1 MKSKYAIYD
10 EEIKRIFLSNPNFD
24 TEYTKVAQL
33 ILKTKQTAPQNAD
46 VNALKVYVRR
56 NKKRILDLNEGIYN
70 ATDELDV
77 AFTSAKNLWIKTKRK
92 DGGVSGFIVNPNYV
106 APEEKQ
112 IKDIDFESIF
122 NGKIKPIEVISNC
135 INEGLFDRLVYTDVH
150 IGMNVNPDGYSLY
163 GGKWDEHEIE
173 ERLTMI
179 VSHVVNNKKSETLY
193 IDELGDFM
201 DGWDAQTVRKGHE
214 LPQNMDNQ
222 KAYDVG
228 VSFKIRMIDELV
240 KHYKNIIC
248 NNICNDNHA
257 GAFGYVVN
265 SAFKTIIELKYSN
278 VKVNNLRKFINHY
291 SFGNYT
297 FILTHGKDA
306 KNLKFGFKAKLDIV
320 AMEKIDNYIKEHYL
334 YKENVVIEF
343 SKGDSHQY
351 VFDNSTSQTYSYC
364 SYPALSPSSEWVQ
377 TNFKKGIS
385 GFVFFN
391 FYEDRKVLQEY
402 FFKWKN

>member
-10 EEIKRIFLSNPNFD
+10 EEIKQIFLSNPNFD

-46 VNALKVYVRR
+46 VNALKVYIAR

-70 ATDELDV
+70 ATEEIDV

-135 INEGLFDRLVYTDVH
+135 IKEGLFDRLVYTDVH

-228 VSFKIRMIDELV
+228 VSFKISMIDELV

>member
-46 VNALKVYVRR
+46 VNALKVYIRR

-122 NGKIKPIEVISNC
+122 SGKIKPIEVIPNC
-135 INEGLFDRLVYTDVH
+135 IKEGLFDRLVYTDVH

-173 ERLTMI
+173 ERLTII

-228 VSFKIRMIDELV
+228 LSFKIRMIDELV

-278 VKVNNLRKFINHY
+278 VKANNLRKFINHY

-306 KNLKFGFKAKLDIV
+306 KNLKFGFKAKLDV
-320 AMEKIDNYIKEHYL
+320 VSMEKIDNYIKEHYL
-334 YKENVVIEF
+334 HRENVVIEF

>member
-1 MKSKYAIYD
+1 MISKYIKYD
-10 EEIKRIFLSNPNFD
+10 DDIRKILLANPLFEN
-24 TEYTKVAQL
+24 EYTKIAQL
-33 ILKTKQTAPQNAD
+33 VLKTNDTADKNAD

-70 ATDELDV
+70 ATDEIDV

-122 NGKIKPIEVISNC
+122 NGKIKSIEVIPNC

-228 VSFKIRMIDELV
+228 LSFKIRMIDELV
-240 KHYKNIIC
+240 KHYKNIVC

-265 SAFKTIIELKYSN
+265 SAFKTIIELKYIN

-291 SFGNYT
+291 SCGNYT

-306 KNLKFGFKAKLDIV
+306 KNLKFGFKAKLDVV

-334 YKENVVIEF
+334 YKENMVIEF

>member
-122 NGKIKPIEVISNC
+122 SGKIKPIEVISNC
-135 INEGLFDRLVYTDVH
+135 IKEGLFDRLVYTDVH

-306 KNLKFGFKAKLDIV
+306 KNLKFGFKAKLDII

>member
-1 MKSKYAIYD
+1 MKSKYSIHD
-10 EEIKRIFLSNPNFD
+10 EEIKKILLANPLFEN
-24 TEYTKVAQL
+24 EYTRVAQL

-46 VNALKVYVRR
+46 VNALKVYIRR

-122 NGKIKPIEVISNC
+122 NGKIKPIEVIPNC
-135 INEGLFDRLVYTDVH
+135 IKEGLFDRLVYTDVH

-228 VSFKIRMIDELV
+228 LSFKIRMIDELV
-240 KHYKNIIC
+240 KHYKNIVC

-278 VKVNNLRKFINHY
+278 VKANNLRKFINHY

-306 KNLKFGFKAKLDIV
+306 KNLKFGFKAKLDVV

-334 YKENVVIEF
+334 YKENMVIEF

>member
-1 MKSKYAIYD
+1 MRSKYAVYD

-46 VNALKVYVRR
+46 VNALKVYIGR

-70 ATDELDV
+70 ATEEIDV

-112 IKDIDFESIF
+112 IKEIDFESIF
-122 NGKIKPIEVISNC
+122 NGKIELIEVIPNC
-135 INEGLFDRLVYTDVH
+135 IKEGLFDRLVYTDVH

-173 ERLTMI
+173 ERLIML

-240 KHYKNIIC
+240 KHYANIIC

-265 SAFKTIIELKYSN
+265 SAFKTIIELKYIN
-278 VKVNNLRKFINHY
+278 VKVNNLRRFINHY
-291 SFGNYT
+291 SIGNYT

-334 YKENVVIEF
+334 YKENMVIEF